1 MTKIEK
7 RPVPPPGAR
16 TKYPFRSL
24 LEKGDSF
31 IYKCEYEKRNQVA
44 TAMRTSAKLQMP
56 GVKFTM
62 RFQYDKAGGFIG
74 VAGIR
79 VSEKTNG

>member
-7 RPVPPPGAR
+7 RQVPPPGAR

-24 LEKGDSF
+24 LERGDSF
-31 IYKCEYEKRNQVA
+31 VYACPYEKRNQVA

-56 GVKFTM
+56 GVRFTM
-62 RFQYDKAGGFIG
+62 RFQYDRDGVFIG

-79 VSEKTNG
+79 VTERADG